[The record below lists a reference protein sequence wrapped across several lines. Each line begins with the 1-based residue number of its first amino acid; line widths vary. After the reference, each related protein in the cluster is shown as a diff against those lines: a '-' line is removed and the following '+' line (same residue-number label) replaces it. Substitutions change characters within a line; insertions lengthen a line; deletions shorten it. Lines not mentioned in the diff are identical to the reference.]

1 MAPDSFAAR
10 AATYSNSQ
18 WHAELA
24 ERFVEWLG
32 LAAGLTVVDIGTGT
46 GFAALAVARVADGPT
61 GSDEVAGGGT
71 AGGGGAGT
79 GAGASGTRVL
89 GVDRSPAML
98 SVARER
104 AAAAGRDAAVS
115 FAVGDGHRLGLRDR
129 CADAALFVT
138 SLHYMTAGL
147 AMAEAARIV
156 RSGGI
161 VAIATLRTGALVPSE
176 LFRAVLAEHGVA
188 APDRMA
194 ATGSRDRLS
203 ALLEGAGLGQVETG
217 QDTLR
222 LADADLADAWPV
234 NATMAARRLADW
246 PESDVAALRERWEA
260 RVAAAR
266 ADDEEGFRSITMLMA
281 RARRADR

>member
-1 MAPDSFAAR
+1 MGPDSFAAR
-10 AATYSNSQ
+10 AATYSNSR

-24 ERFVEWLG
+24 GRFVAWLG
-32 LAAGLTVVDIGTGT
+32 LPAGLTVVDIGTGT
-46 GFAALAVARVADGPT
+46 GFAALAVDG
-61 GSDEVAGGGT
+61 A
-71 AGGGGAGT
+71 A
-79 GAGASGTRVL
+79 GTRVL
-89 GVDRSPAML
+89 GVDRSRAML

-104 AAAAGRDAAVS
+104 AVAADRDGAVTFAA
-115 FAVGDGHRLGLRDR
+115 GDGHRLGLRDR

-138 SLHYMTAGL
+138 SLHYMTPGPAL
-147 AMAEAARIV
+147 AEARRIV
-156 RSGGI
+156 RPGGT
-161 VAIATLRTGALVPSE
+161 VAIATLRTGTLAPSE

-194 ATGSRDRLS
+194 ATGSRDQLT
-203 ALLEGAGLGQVETG
+203 ALLVGAGLGTVETG

-246 PESDVAALRERWEA
+246 PGPEVAALRKRWEG

-266 ADDEEGFRSITMLMA
+266 AADEERFRTITMLMA
-281 RARRADR
+281 RARRPER